1 MKKINNY
8 LIILTV
14 IASYS
19 YAVRDYIAGSYDRL
33 ACSLSIILV
42 LLVPKILRKLFKLK
56 ISEYMELVYIIFVI
70 LAHFIGSVVN
80 LYNTTSWYDLFA
92 HFISGVLTAILSVII
107 MKWLGVYNKKNKGF
121 NIIFMVSFVL
131 MIACIWEFIEFSG
144 DNIFGLNLQHSIETG
159 VTDTIEDMLMAF
171 SGSIIVLIT
180 YLLDKKD
187 KIFGSL

>member
-1 MKKINNY
+1 MKKLNNS
-8 LIILTV
+8 LIALTV

-19 YAVRDYIAGSYDRL
+19 YAVRDLIMKSYDRL

-56 ISEYMELVYIIFVI
+56 ISKYIELVYIIFVI
-70 LAHFIGSVVN
+70 LAHFFGSVVN

-107 MKWLGVYNKKNKGF
+107 MKWFGVYNKRNKGF
-121 NIIFMVSFVL
+121 NIIFMISFVL
-131 MIACIWEFIEFSG
+131 MVASIWEFIEFSG
-144 DNIFGLNLQHSIETG
+144 DHIFNLNLQHAIETG

-171 SGSIIVLIT
+171 SGSIIVLII
-180 YLLDKKD
+180 YLLDKKN
-187 KIFGSL
+187 KMFGSL